1 MALLLFL
8 TARAYELCAPQEATT
23 AIGGGSTAPNS
34 EAAQISTSMTTAPEV
49 VTSAANTTG
58 VAGGAG
64 SETVSPQ
71 QQLRQL
77 ILQLK
82 DTEAPLVGPRLHPT
96 KASAYRDFFL
106 EEDLFGFGFD
116 ANVTLEGTIIEF
128 LQVLSS
134 QNPNNPFRQN
144 VALLSRPTVQS
155 QTPVQAQ
162 AQAQATA
169 NPSQPAEAN
178 QADNSVA
185 AGVNSA
191 SDVMVEQWSTL
202 YMSGRRIMLRRL
214 VLNNPYVDYINQ
226 RNDLNNEAKWELWS
240 NLFIKGNQWEVSTS
254 GSSLNVDD
262 PDSESEEEDTENEQT
277 RIRQF
282 ERKDLKYLSQIFNEF
297 SEFASVLSLL
307 RNWVM
312 NTSSGEERLWSSRFM
327 FPHGSSFLYPDLSA
341 TNLHITSN
349 FMSGSGQTLF
359 TFLQRSVFNPAAG
372 ISGKAGVDT
381 NTINDGQAANA
392 SWSVVLA
399 DGQKATALQLQAFVG
414 RELCR
419 RFFAPNPIEACAR
432 RISGPYLAE
441 ETFVENYLRRFGH
454 TLNTKAGTNKFYVE
468 KAKRKDK
475 WPQTS
480 FVNYSLKHT
489 NYCPVRAHR
498 VFGQTLE
505 DFANILSMGLNTQEL
520 FQALGQISLLNFMVY
535 GLEQS
540 KGALAVGGGKANKC
554 DINIIPVVNRSK
566 QDRIRKCSVERCLAN
581 HELNTTAMPL
591 YFKSH
596 LKNLVKQAAP
606 QLLRARSLSVAQI
619 TELFDYIRELF
630 TFNSR
635 GLHYMQLFVLQCVR
649 KKRKSASASS
659 DNFSLSGAELGA
671 FKRRMRTTALGEGFD
686 REELAQLNV
695 TYNEIVEFC
704 LHYMQQQDRS
714 VVDYHRKL
722 GRSIGLITT
731 DLTVGHCYILSDELL
746 RTLVMA
752 VVGRSSHMALSQF
765 LERLDQRYHI
775 VIGPVEAKKYYAKG
789 GPYFGSLRL
798 LEMDDEFTK
807 NARALREQLLRL
819 GLLLPLS
826 DYCDFVKNPFYHP
839 DSAPQIA
846 VPVAA
851 AAAVANTNAAATA
864 APAPAPVSSQ

>member
-34 EAAQISTSMTTAPEV
+34 EAAQISTSTTTAPEV

-144 VALLSRPTVQS
+144 VALLSRP
-155 QTPVQAQ
+155 PVQAQ
-162 AQAQATA
+162 TPVQAQATA
-169 NPSQPAEAN
+169 NPSQPAEAS
-178 QADNSVA
+178 QTDNGVA
-185 AGVNSA
+185 AGGNSA
-191 SDVMVEQWSTL
+191 SNVMVDQWSTL

-254 GSSLNVDD
+254 SSSLNVDD
-262 PDSESEEEDTENEQT
+262 PDSESEEEEDTENEQT

-381 NTINDGQAANA
+381 NTSNDGQAANA
-392 SWSVVLA
+392 SWGVVLA

-441 ETFVENYLRRFGH
+441 ETFVENYLRLLGH

-520 FQALGQISLLNFMVY
+520 FQALGQISLLNFIVY

-659 DNFSLSGAELGA
+659 DNFALSGNELGA
-671 FKRRMRTTALGEGFD
+671 FKRRMRTTALDEGFD

-704 LHYMQQQDRS
+704 LLYMQQQDRG

-731 DLTVGHCYILSDELL
+731 ELTVGHCYILSDELL

-846 VPVAA
+846 VPVTAA
-851 AAAVANTNAAATA
+851 AAGANTNAAANAVT
-864 APAPAPVSSQ
+864 APAPVSSQ